1 MSEQS
6 DRMHGLID
14 RTTARYLATLGNPV
28 DLKHA
33 EYALAAVRPLPWYSI
48 RAASNADTG
57 EDAPPP
63 ADPEVATIY
72 IFDEIGGSM
81 GVSASALVKQIDAIT
96 EPTIHVRINSPG
108 GSVRDAIA
116 IYNALNHHPARI
128 VSYVDAL
135 AASAATVI
143 AFAGDE
149 IVVMPGGQ
157 MMFHDASMPGD
168 GNEADYLRMATFLGR
183 QSQNVADIYA
193 LRTATRSPA
202 LTADDWRAMMLE
214 ETWMYGQEA
223 VELGA
228 ADRYDTSSAP
238 SAPVITEPDLA
249 ERMARSHD
257 LSKFRYRG
265 RRNPPRRPG
274 ADGARPRSARVV
286 ERSREVERAW
296 DEIRAGRVAP
306 SPADLAGAAAARGE
320 AVERRAHAL
329 AQEGRSVPVLRT
341 SERFRSQ
348 LLVARAEMPAD
359 VGAARLQGFASK
371 LQRAATVSRG
381 GKELE
386 HIAGYASMY
395 GRKHRYEMWDAYG
408 PYWEFVHERAGA
420 KSLASQPDVA
430 FLINHMGVALAR
442 TRAGTLELADDD
454 TGLAD
459 DAYVNPDRRDV
470 QDFLIAIDDGA
481 VTEQSFAFMV
491 DDGRWSEDF
500 TEFGIVRY
508 NIDRGD
514 VSGVTFGANPFTS
527 ISARG
532 QQIMADIDRMPVGL
546 AEAALRRLSQR
557 TDVAS
562 RLLRAAEPDQPT
574 EAERAPGTMCPQCG
588 AVVPAGAAT
597 CPNCGHQMNASQPSS
612 LVTRS
617 DEAEPVATGRRITH
631 IEALLA
637 DDL

>member
-6 DRMHGLID
+6 DRMRGLIERMVARHVTALGD
-14 RTTARYLATLGNPV
+14 RPVYPSELPLLAT
-28 DLKHA
+28 
-33 EYALAAVRPLPWYSI
+33 RQLPWYSI

-116 IYNALNHHPARI
+116 IYNALNHHPAHI

-193 LRTATRSPA
+193 LRTATRSPE

-223 VELGA
+223 VDLGA

-274 ADGARPRSARVV
+274 VGAARKPPAHVAA
-286 ERSREVERAW
+286 RSREVAQAW

-341 SERFRSQ
+341 SERFRSN
-348 LLVARAEMPAD
+348 LLIARAEAPTG
-359 VGAARLQGFASK
+359 VGPARLQGFNSK

-381 GKELE
+381 GKTLE

-395 GRKHRYEMWDAYG
+395 GQKHRYEMWDEHG
-408 PYWEFVHERAGA
+408 PYWEHVRERAGA
-420 KSLASQPDVA
+420 KSLASNPDVA
-430 FLINHMGVALAR
+430 FLTNHKGVTMAR
-442 TRAGTLELADDD
+442 TRAGTLDLADDD

-459 DAYVNPDRRDV
+459 DAYVNPERRDV
-470 QDFLIAIDDGA
+470 QDLLLAIDDGA

-491 DDGRWSEDF
+491 DEGRWSDDF
-500 TEFGIVRY
+500 TGYEIIQY

-514 VSGVTFGANPFTS
+514 VSAVNYGANPYTS
-527 ISARG
+527 IAARG
-532 QQIMADIDRMPVGL
+532 QLIMADLDRMPTGL

-562 RLLRAAEPDQPT
+562 RLLRAAEPDQPV
-574 EAERAPGTMCPQCG
+574 EAERAPGTMCPECG
-588 AVVPAGAAT
+588 AVVPPGAAT
-597 CPNCGHQMNASQPSS
+597 CPNCGHQMNAAQPSS

-617 DEAEPVATGRRITH
+617 DEPEPVATGRRITH